1 MAAWKAET
9 MSGAPSLHL
18 KRLSCAALFA
28 CQVLGGAAHAADSS
42 ELWPELS
49 AFIALR
55 PDTRLYL
62 DASYAR
68 GKESAAGTLDLSA
81 FVDISIKPILREQ
94 LQTEDWQRSRFFWTR
109 LGYTRVVKATDSSPY
124 VAEDRGI
131 VSLYGKAPL
140 PSEVW
145 LEARARADL
154 RWIGDDY
161 STRYR
166 FRLEATRE
174 FAVLEHTVVPYANV
188 EWFYDTRY
196 DSWAR
201 TLYQAGTEITVNKH
215 FRYEIYLARQND
227 RRPSEETLDALGLVA
242 KWYF

>member
-1 MAAWKAET
+1 MR
-9 MSGAPSLHL
+9 L
-18 KRLSCAALFA
+18 KWISCAALFA
-28 CQVLGGAAHAADSS
+28 CQALGGAAHAADSS

-55 PDTRLYL
+55 PDARLYL

-68 GKESAAGTLDLSA
+68 DKESAARTLDLSA

-94 LQTEDWQRSRFFWTR
+94 LRTEDWQRSRFFWTR
-109 LGYTRVVKATDSSPY
+109 LGYTRVVKAADSAAY

-131 VSLYGKAPL
+131 LSLYGKAPL

-154 RWIGDDY
+154 RWIDHDY

-166 FRLEATRE
+166 MRLEATRE
-174 FAVLEHTVVPYANV
+174 FTVLERTVVPYANV

-201 TLYQAGTEITVNKH
+201 TLYQAGTEITVNQH
-215 FRYEIYLARQND
+215 FRFEIYVARQND